1 MNGSHRCS
9 GFMVLAAVI
18 LAMVLYNGLPGGP
31 AAAAADVNTLIFQG
45 SDFHYRG
52 DIEKAI
58 QRFEKALQL
67 DPDNEFA
74 HNQLG
79 LLYAKKG
86 NYRSAAVRFSA
97 ALQIDRENTFA
108 MLWLG
113 ILSLQNGETQRGPE
127 LVEEDPGHSS
137 IKQGC

>member
-1 MNGSHRCS
+1 MNGSDRCS

-52 DIEKAI
+52 DIDKAI

-86 NYRSAAVRFSA
+86 NSDLNRFWKPTANLPLSCQLTFWPKAA
-97 ALQIDRENTFA
+97 
-108 MLWLG
+108 
-113 ILSLQNGETQRGPE
+113 
-127 LVEEDPGHSS
+127 S
-137 IKQGC
+137 ICSISI